1 MAQEVKI
8 NGYYDSLREK
18 NFIDT
23 NQMCKLGMEFL
34 LSNLLFKGDLNKV
47 LYSKEDIAFRK
58 RVEMLGNGD
67 VGKGQDYS
75 YINLDLPF
83 AIYSQNA
90 SYEEDDRGSTQN
102 AFQIVKGLIDPFT
115 GIITKAAAVKVSYE
129 ATIFFAR
136 RADVNIASQLLYW
149 EKTPAAPLYFIV
161 EHEICGQPLE
171 IPVFMTIDSIDS
183 NPEYA
188 EKDWLEKSKIFP
200 IKVGITIRT
209 YQTLIED
216 IDNHIKLP
224 LRFSGLYGYNDEE
237 VVFTQK
243 TSLIW
248 ADAKWSQHEHFQIDE
263 DKKINL
269 IKEAEIVNDT
279 AKKAVKDMPNHIKNS
294 KNIKSGE
301 ILKIEDG
308 DALYKDSSNLTKRL
322 LHEGKAIREST
333 DRIIKDTVEGYFNE
347 DRDCQLI
354 EFHQNNEKTTE
365 NHITIE
371 WKIKPEDEGNFKN
384 LTVYIPGVIEENITD
399 VDVHSLEING
409 VFPGS
414 EYRAT
419 IIVYSIYD
427 TKLTYVLNLKT
438 KGQKILGN
446 KLSDLLV
453 GKTFTQF

>member
-1 MAQEVKI
+1 
-8 NGYYDSLREK
+8 
-18 NFIDT
+18 
-23 NQMCKLGMEFL
+23 
-34 LSNLLFKGDLNKV
+34 
-47 LYSKEDIAFRK
+47 
-58 RVEMLGNGD
+58 
-67 VGKGQDYS
+67 
-75 YINLDLPF
+75 
-83 AIYSQNA
+83 
-90 SYEEDDRGSTQN
+90 
-102 AFQIVKGLIDPFT
+102 
-115 GIITKAAAVKVSYE
+115 
-129 ATIFFAR
+129 
-136 RADVNIASQLLYW
+136 
-149 EKTPAAPLYFIV
+149 
-161 EHEICGQPLE
+161 
-171 IPVFMTIDSIDS
+171 
-183 NPEYA
+183 
-188 EKDWLEKSKIFP
+188 
-200 IKVGITIRT
+200 
-209 YQTLIED
+209 
-216 IDNHIKLP
+216 
-224 LRFSGLYGYNDEE
+224 
-237 VVFTQK
+237 
-243 TSLIW
+243 
-248 ADAKWSQHEHFQIDE
+248 
-263 DKKINL
+263 
-269 IKEAEIVNDT
+269 
-279 AKKAVKDMPNHIKNS
+279 MPNHIKNS

-333 DRIIKDTVEGYFNE
+333 DKIIKDTVEGYFNE

-384 LTVYIPGVIEENITD
+384 LTVYIPGVIEKNID
-399 VDVHSLEING
+399 DVHSLEING